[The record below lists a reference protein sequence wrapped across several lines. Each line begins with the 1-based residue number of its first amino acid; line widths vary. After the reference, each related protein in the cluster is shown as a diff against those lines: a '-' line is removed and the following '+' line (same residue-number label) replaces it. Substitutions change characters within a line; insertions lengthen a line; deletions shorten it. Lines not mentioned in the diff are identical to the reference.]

1 MKNRRIGGFLTLVFA
16 FFLALAIQALSPV
29 PVKAQEPEGK
39 PFTVTVQLEGGTNS
53 QLIGEYDTFHQA
65 MGVCGQGDLTKQ
77 YVIIL
82 NRDYTIPRDEAWW
95 SKQDSNIV
103 LKSKGNNQYTLKR
116 EGDRGFF
123 TIGNTSKLRLENII
137 LDGNGDG
144 RCCSMFNTSMLT
156 LGKGAVIQNCIDGP
170 VGTDGPAIF
179 VTGESHLYVEEGAL
193 VQNNQ
198 SATQGG
204 VIQVRNGASLT
215 IINGIFKN
223 NSTSASDGGAIA
235 VYGNLE
241 IDDALF
247 ESNQAKKTG
256 GAIIFG
262 SNATGSIKNATFK
275 NNRASTGGAIYG
287 SGKLDI
293 SRCIFENNT
302 AKWGGGIFANKGA
315 MIAVTRFKNN
325 TAIMQG
331 GAIYA
336 SQPTNINSSG
346 FEGNKAT
353 KNGGAIFQKNFLT
366 LIKSNFS
373 QNDSEGSGGALYID
387 FNGKGSSTISNTS
400 FTGNHASIFGGG
412 IYLAL
417 QNKLMIDNAFFA
429 GNEAS
434 YGGAIATTAPNANNP
449 VDIQY
454 SNLTI
459 QSNTLFQENTALLGG
474 GIFTAFPTT
483 IELADFFNNHAS
495 VDPQDD
501 QSNPH
506 QSGCGGG
513 IYVMDHKT
521 EIQKTTFRENMAYG
535 SGGALSINGGGQIYP
550 GQQPAPIKPN
560 AMVMISR
567 YTHFEDNEVMVGQGG
582 AIYVSPYEYE
592 YKITSAEAYKKL
604 TTDATTLFIGNKTG
618 ARLYIPPENYKDF
631 ADQLQFAPASDVKHG
646 ILEKESLL
654 NNYDVNYKNPY
665 LIIHFDPNGGS
676 GKMKNQLVEFDEKRE
691 EPLDYKL
698 PQNGFTPPPG
708 KEFQAW
714 EILDKEYKEG
724 STYSINK
731 DAVEGKG
738 YLLVKA
744 LWKSKPTTPTTPTNP
759 TTPTTP
765 EVIGGEDRVETGEK
779 VSQRFYTHADNVIV
793 VRKDEFPDALTASVL
808 ARALDAPILL
818 TTTDHLDAKTA
829 AEIRRLGATKA
840 YIIGKENAIAE
851 STAQEVK
858 KITGKIERIGGSDRY
873 ETSSLIAKKVV
884 ATIGNT
890 KKAVIATG
898 QDFADALSIS
908 PYAAKMGYPILLVKQ
923 NQVPSVIQK
932 TIKDLSISGVYV
944 AGGDKA
950 VSKSLDQALPK
961 ILVRFDGENRYDTAR
976 IIAETLFANSKTAFL
991 ASGQV
996 FADALVI
1003 SPVAA
1008 REDGPVLL
1016 TRPSVLPAET
1026 KAAIDKAHYE
1036 KIFVV
1041 GLEKAINK
1049 TVWEVL
1055 R

>member
-1 MKNRRIGGFLTLVFA
+1 MKNRRIGGFLTLALA
-16 FFLALAIQALSPV
+16 FFLALVIPVLSPV

-39 PFTVTVQLEGGTNS
+39 PFTVTVQLEDGTNS

-77 YVIIL
+77 YVITL

-95 SKQDSNIV
+95 AKQDSNIV

-215 IINGIFKN
+215 IKGGTFRN
-223 NSTSASDGGAIA
+223 NATSKSDGGAIA
-235 VYGNLE
+235 AYGNLE
-241 IDDALF
+241 ITGGLF
-247 ESNQAKKTG
+247 EANQAGKVG
-256 GAIIFG
+256 GAIIYG
-262 SNATGSIKNATFK
+262 ANAKGSIKNATFK
-275 NNRASTGGAIYG
+275 NNKARTGGAIYG
-287 SGKLDI
+287 SGKPEI
-293 SRCIFENNT
+293 SNCSFEENE
-302 AKWGGGIFANKGA
+302 ALWGGALFVNKGA
-315 MIAVTRFKNN
+315 KITDTRFTNN
-325 TAIMQG
+325 LADYHG
-331 GAIYA
+331 GAIY
-336 SQPTNINSSG
+336 TN
-346 FEGNKAT
+346 
-353 KNGGAIFQKNFLT
+353 
-366 LIKSNFS
+366 
-373 QNDSEGSGGALYID
+373 
-387 FNGKGSSTISNTS
+387 
-400 FTGNHASIFGGG
+400 
-412 IYLAL
+412 
-417 QNKLMIDNAFFA
+417 
-429 GNEAS
+429 
-434 YGGAIATTAPNANNP
+434 
-449 VDIQY
+449 
-454 SNLTI
+454 
-459 QSNTLFQENTALLGG
+459 
-474 GIFTAFPTT
+474 
-483 IELADFFNNHAS
+483 
-495 VDPQDD
+495 
-501 QSNPH
+501 
-506 QSGCGGG
+506 
-513 IYVMDHKT
+513 
-521 EIQKTTFRENMAYG
+521 
-535 SGGALSINGGGQIYP
+535 
-550 GQQPAPIKPN
+550 
-560 AMVMISR
+560 
-567 YTHFEDNEVMVGQGG
+567 
-582 AIYVSPYEYE
+582 PYEYN
-592 YKITSAEAYKKL
+592 YKITKAEAYQSL
-604 TTDATTLFIGNKTG
+604 ETDAKTLFKGNRS
-618 ARLYIPPENYKDF
+618 AMRLCAPPENYGNF
-631 ADQLQFAPASDVKHG
+631 TNLQFDPASDVKHD
-646 ILEKESLL
+646 ILEEESLL
-654 NNYDVNYKNPY
+654 NNYDVNYINPY
-665 LIIHFDPNGGS
+665 LIIRFDPNGGS
-676 GKMKNQLVEFDEKRE
+676 GEMENGLVEFDGKWET
-691 EPLDYKL
+691 PLDYKL

-738 YLLVKA
+738 YILVKA

-759 TTPTTP
+759 TTPTGP
-765 EVIGGEDRVETGEK
+765 EIIGGEDRVETGEK

-818 TTTDHLDAKTA
+818 TSTDHLDAKTA

-923 NQVPSVIQK
+923 NQLPSVIQK

-950 VSKSLDQALPK
+950 VSKSLDQVLPK
-961 ILVRFDGENRYDTAR
+961 ILARFDGENRYDTAG
-976 IIAETLFANSKTAFL
+976 IVAETLFAHSKTAFL

-1016 TRPSVLPAET
+1016 TRPSILPAET
-1026 KAAIDKAHYE
+1026 KAAIDKALYE

-1049 TVWEVL
+1049 TVWESFASQDNGEGIAH
-1055 R
+1055 